1 MILTPPLTAGE
12 FFNVGNGLRAVPCKR
27 LFLAIITSPLLTI
40 QGFGAKVKEI
50 LQKEVRPMFVS
61 RWNDMPLSVN
71 GSDRRAGLTL
81 SYPEF

>member
-1 MILTPPLTAGE
+1 MIEMKVCRKSGRPFLQFTFQYYLT
-12 FFNVGNGLRAVPCKR
+12 FFAN
-27 LFLAIITSPLLTI
+27 S
-40 QGFGAKVKEI
+40 AKVKEI

-81 SYPEF
+81 SYPEAA